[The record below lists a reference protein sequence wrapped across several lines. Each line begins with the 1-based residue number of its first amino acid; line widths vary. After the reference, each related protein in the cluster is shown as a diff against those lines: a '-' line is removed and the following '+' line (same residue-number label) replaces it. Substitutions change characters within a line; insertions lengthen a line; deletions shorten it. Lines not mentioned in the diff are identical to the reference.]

1 MFFASWNPVRL
12 PSHQQIPAACRRLRL
27 EAPACRA
34 PDNPVRWDPSDAS
47 ASWGLQQT
55 LWWKWRY
62 NGNIEGYIWIITDYN
77 GIIGIAPPKISITL
91 RLYNKHTVDRLVL
104 SWRVCYTEIPP
115 VSFNPNFVVSNVQ
128 RWILYLQWM
137 VAKSC
142 ASWSGWIVIFRRSL
156 GRFFYFKIK
165 IGSASQEILIFVLRR
180 PGHCKPHLML
190 CKG

>member
-1 MFFASWNPVRL
+1 MRILVFYWPPAHSNKYITLLLISIVWLVIPIFEALKPLIKRYLYIYVRIYIYIKYVQYINPQKSTSVMFFASWNPVRL

-77 GIIGIAPPKISITL
+77 GIIGIAPL
-91 RLYNKHTVDRLVL
+91 RLVL
-104 SWRVCYTEIPP
+104 P
-115 VSFNPNFVVSNVQ
+115 
-128 RWILYLQWM
+128 
-137 VAKSC
+137 
-142 ASWSGWIVIFRRSL
+142 
-156 GRFFYFKIK
+156 
-165 IGSASQEILIFVLRR
+165 
-180 PGHCKPHLML
+180 
-190 CKG
+190 